1 MKGLR
6 PRQVYRLRRAFPAD
20 EPLVLASRKRE
31 TATGTDCA
39 PSADG
44 WPISIRSIAWLSTR
58 RMAPTGRGHF
68 DEYPSRSVVGRFICG
83 VLPVMKARS
92 SKSKARRDNDAALSL
107 MRKLLNNQQGVPHR
121 SSLVA
126 IAATM
131 LPFVTLACRASTVGS
146 GAEYQT

>member
-1 MKGLR
+1 VKGLR

-68 DEYPSRSVVGRFICG
+68 DEVSVSIGGRPIYLWRAAG
-83 VLPVMKARS
+83 DEGEVVEVQSQAR
-92 SKSKARRDNDAALSL
+92 
-107 MRKLLNNQQGVPHR
+107 
-121 SSLVA
+121 
-126 IAATM
+126 
-131 LPFVTLACRASTVGS
+131 
-146 GAEYQT
+146 